1 MKKTGI
7 LLLASLLVAC
17 TAAPT
22 TEQLEYQAMLSGDWS
37 EVEKRER
44 LIERRASR
52 RGPQCPAGYIAYCER
67 DFGQQ
72 RCVCTGKGVT
82 PNLLPA
88 RY

>member
-1 MKKTGI
+1 MVKAGI
-7 LLLASLLVAC
+7 LLAAIALSAC

-22 TEQLEYQAMLSGDWS
+22 MEQLEYQAMLSGDWS

-52 RGPQCPAGYIAYCER
+52 RVQQCPTGYIAYCEKR
-67 DFGQQ
+67 LGEN
-72 RCVCTGKGVT
+72 RCVCTEKSAIASLFRG
-82 PNLLPA
+82 

>member
-7 LLLASLLVAC
+7 LMLASLLVAC
-17 TAAPT
+17 TATPT
-22 TEQLEYQAMLSGDWS
+22 MEQLEYQAMLSGDWS

-44 LIERRASR
+44 IIERRANR

-72 RCVCTGKGVT
+72 NCVCAEKGAIT
-82 PNLLPA
+82 SLLRG